1 MTPRHPLTRVS
12 VAAVNVINV
21 GAVGAVVAVVVVGL
35 FAGGA
40 LARRAPAPGGSIIV
54 AMPVDLIP
62 SVIEAHVFAPLLV
75 PRGQGD
81 ERAVAGAPEHSSS
94 VVVSVSAE
102 DNDRRWRLRVLAPPA
117 DVSFAVARCLEGR
130 GERRFPSAALRAAG
144 VVVTATVAGP
154 DEVLVRF
161 NKPVGA
167 LPELLAW
174 CPLRPAM
181 GAPTGPYASQGPGR
195 LSWRSGSFEA
205 PPLLGAIELRG
216 PLTGQERADVVVAP
230 GGADLAAGG
239 ATLLSPW
246 PDVMVLVQ
254 QPETAV
260 RDPFGLKD
268 PDTGVPAFRQA
279 LRADL
284 LAAAWAAGRGG
295 PTEALLPPGV
305 GPARPLP
312 PSTSVAG
319 PPLTLTPVPKD
330 APRLPVWVEA
340 GDALSDAVA
349 ERLAVL
355 LRGKRMLLETR
366 RNQSADEGAELVRWR
381 PPSRDAA
388 LSLLSF
394 VGAREAL
401 VTDVGVQRALEDPR
415 LLGREATGR
424 LAAALALERALLDSK
439 LVVPLIVVERAI
451 SVDPDLRGVVLRG
464 DGIPMLDGAWWGG
477 GR

>member
-1 MTPRHPLTRVS
+1 MIRSCRTS
-12 VAAVNVINV
+12 VI
-21 GAVGAVVAVVVVGL
+21 AVVVSCAVMG
-35 FAGGA
+35 APGA
-40 LARRAPAPGGSIIV
+40 LARRAPGPGGSIVV
-54 AMPVDLIP
+54 AMPLDLIP
-62 SVIEAHVFAPLLV
+62 SVVEAHVFAPLLV
-75 PRGQGD
+75 PRSQGD
-81 ERAVAGAPEHSSS
+81 EPALVGAPDHTSS
-94 VVVSVSAE
+94 VVLSMTAE

-144 VVVTATVAGP
+144 VVVNATVAGP
-154 DEVLVRF
+154 DEVVVRF

-167 LPELLAW
+167 LPELLSW

-230 GGADLAAGG
+230 GADLAAGG

-260 RDPFGLKD
+260 RDPFGLND

-305 GPARPLP
+305 APARPLP

-330 APRLPVWVEA
+330 APRLPMWVEA

-366 RNQSADEGAELVRWR
+366 RSQSADEGAELVRWR

-394 VGAREAL
+394 VGEREAL

-439 LVVPLIVVERAI
+439 LVLPLIVVERAI
-451 SVDPDLRGVVLRG
+451 TVDPDLRGVVLRG

>member
-1 MTPRHPLTRVS
+1 MTSKHLVRLM
-12 VAAVNVINV
+12 AL
-21 GAVGAVVAVVVVGL
+21 VVVVVVVGV
-35 FAGGA
+35 GPNQGVA
-40 LARRAPAPGGSIIV
+40 LARRAPGPGGSVVV
-54 AMPVDLIP
+54 AMPQDLIP
-62 SVIEAHVFAPLLV
+62 AVVEAHVFAPLLV
-75 PRGQGD
+75 PRTGD
-81 ERAVAGAPEHSSS
+81 EPVVRGAPEHASS
-94 VVVSVSAE
+94 VLVSLMAE
-102 DNDRRWRLRVLAPPA
+102 DADRRWRLKTRAPAA
-117 DVSFAVARCLEGR
+117 DVAFAIARCLEGR
-130 GERRFPSAALRAAG
+130 GERRHPAAALRAAG
-144 VVVTATVAGP
+144 VVVTATVASP

-161 NKPVGA
+161 NQPVGA

-174 CPLRPAM
+174 CPLRPAL
-181 GAPTGPYASQGPGR
+181 GAPTGPYTAQGPGR
-195 LSWRSGSFEA
+195 LAWRSGSFEA
-205 PPLLGAIELRG
+205 PPLLAGIELRG

-246 PDVMVLVQ
+246 PDVIVMVQ
-254 QPETAV
+254 QPETATA
-260 RDPFGLKD
+260 DPFGLRE
-268 PDTGVPAFRQA
+268 PDTGVAAFRQA

-305 GPARPLP
+305 APARPLP
-312 PSTSVAG
+312 PSTSVASV
-319 PPLTLTPVPKD
+319 PLALTPIPRN
-330 APRLPVWVEA
+330 APRLPMWVEV
-340 GDALSDAVA
+340 GDSLSDAVA

-355 LRGKRMLLETR
+355 LRGKGILLETR
-366 RNQSADEGAELVRWR
+366 RNQSADEGGELVRWH

-394 VGAREAL
+394 VGEREAL
-401 VTDVGVQRALEDPR
+401 VTDGGVQRALEDPR

-424 LAAALALERALLDSK
+424 LAAALALERALLDSR

-451 SVDPDLRGVVLRG
+451 TVDPDLRGVVLRG